1 LRSILW
7 FSVADAT
14 TFSMLMYAS
23 CLARGRT

>member
-14 TFSMLMYAS
+14 TFTMWMYAS
-23 CLARGRT
+23 CFARGRT